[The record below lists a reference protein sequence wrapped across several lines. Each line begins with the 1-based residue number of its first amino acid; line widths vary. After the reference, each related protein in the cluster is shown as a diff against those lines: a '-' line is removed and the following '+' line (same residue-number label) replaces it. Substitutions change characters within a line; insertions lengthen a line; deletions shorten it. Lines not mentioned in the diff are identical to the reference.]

1 MAQLLTPAS
10 SSSTP
15 VSTSPEPSTPARPSA
30 LIDGVYTIPLKVFGD
45 TRGFFFETFRR
56 SWIPGSREMVQ
67 GNCSFSTAG
76 VLRGL
81 HYHLKQADLWNV
93 PIGQVR
99 AVLYDFRQSSP
110 TRGAAE
116 IVELGEANRVALYIP
131 KGVAHGFLALRESYM
146 TYLVDEYYDNSD
158 ELGIL
163 WNDPALGVDW
173 GLGGDEG
180 PASSIVP
187 SLSDRDR
194 QNLPI
199 SEIAPGRRPP

>member
-1 MAQLLTPAS
+1 MQTP
-10 SSSTP
+10 TTT
-15 VSTSPEPSTPARPSA
+15 TSPAVPSPAQPST

-67 GNCSFSTAG
+67 GNCSFSSPG

-93 PIGQVR
+93 PVGLVR
-99 AVLYDFRQSSP
+99 AVLYDFRPGSP
-110 TRGAAE
+110 TRGASQ
-116 IVELGEANRVALYIP
+116 IVEMGETNRVALYIP
-131 KGVAHGFLALRESYM
+131 KGVAHGFLALRESFM
-146 TYLVDEYYDNSD
+146 TYLVDEFYDNTD

-173 GLGGDEG
+173 GVST
-180 PASSIVP
+180 PP
-187 SLSDRDR
+187 SLSERDLKNPR
-194 QNLPI
+194 LAEI
-199 SEIAPGRRPP
+199 SPDLFPR

>member
-1 MAQLLTPAS
+1 MSQSSAS
-10 SSSTP
+10 SP
-15 VSTSPEPSTPARPSA
+15 VRPSSV
-30 LIDGVYTIPLKVFGD
+30 IQGVYTVPLKVFGD

-56 SWIPGSREMVQ
+56 NWIPEAREMVQ
-67 GNCSFSTAG
+67 GNCSFSAAG

-93 PIGQVR
+93 PIGLVR
-99 AVLYDFRQSSP
+99 AVLYDFRSGSP

-116 IVELGEANRVALYIP
+116 IVELGQDNRLALYIP

-146 TYLVDEYYDNSD
+146 TYLVDEFYDNTD

-163 WNDPALGVDW
+163 WNDPALNVDW
-173 GLGGDEG
+173 GADG
-180 PASSIVP
+180 AP

-194 QNLPI
+194 QNPLLA
-199 SEIAPGRRPP
+199 EIPPDRRPP

>member
-1 MAQLLTPAS
+1 MSQNQS
-10 SSSTP
+10 SAGIP
-15 VSTSPEPSTPARPSA
+15 GPARPSSV
-30 LIDGVYTIPLKVFGD
+30 IRGVYTIALKTFGD
-45 TRGFFFETFRR
+45 PRGFFFETFRR
-56 SWIPGSREMVQ
+56 SWIPEAREMVQ
-67 GNCSFSTAG
+67 GNCSFSSAG

-93 PIGQVR
+93 PVGHVR

-116 IVELGEANRVALYIP
+116 IVEMGEGNRVALYIP
-131 KGVAHGFLALRESYM
+131 RGVAHGFLAVRDSYM
-146 TYLVDEYYDNSD
+146 TYLVDEFYDNSD

-173 GLGGDEG
+173 S
-180 PASSIVP
+180 ATSSP

-194 QNLPI
+194 GNPRIANIARDHLP
-199 SEIAPGRRPP
+199 P

>member
-1 MAQLLTPAS
+1 
-10 SSSTP
+10 
-15 VSTSPEPSTPARPSA
+15 
-30 LIDGVYTIPLKVFGD
+30 
-45 TRGFFFETFRR
+45 
-56 SWIPGSREMVQ
+56 MVQ

-173 GLGGDEG
+173 GAAVIKAR
-180 PASSIVP
+180 PRRIVRASRIGIGRTFASRR
-187 SLSDRDR
+187 SRR
-194 QNLPI
+194 
-199 SEIAPGRRPP
+199 ERRPP

>member
-1 MAQLLTPAS
+1 MPQ
-10 SSSTP
+10 
-15 VSTSPEPSTPARPSA
+15 STSPATAPSPANPSI
-30 LIDGVYTIPLKVFGD
+30 LIEGVYTVPLKVFGD

-56 SWIPGSREMVQ
+56 SWIPTAREMIQ
-67 GNCSFSTAG
+67 GNCSFSSAG

-93 PIGQVR
+93 PVGQVR
-99 AVLYDFRQSSP
+99 AVLYDFRQDSP

-116 IVELGEANRVALYIP
+116 IVEMGEANRVALYIP

-146 TYLVDEYYDNSD
+146 TYLVDEFYDNSD

-163 WNDPALGVDW
+163 WDDPDLNIAW
-173 GLGGDEG
+173 GATT
-180 PASSIVP
+180 PP

-194 QNLPI
+194 QNPRTAD
-199 SEIAPGRRPP
+199 IALDRRPP